1 MNTIGFEQMNADSK
15 NQQESKIAHLYNVLR
30 IDKFDLYFVLM
41 FVACMCVL
49 CYSMFIIGLEHGKK
63 DVIETISKSG
73 YTYVEKSIT
82 YNGTVTNAIEIV
94 KNCN

>member
-1 MNTIGFEQMNADSK
+1 MNTIGFEQINADFK
-15 NQQESKIAHLYNVLR
+15 KQQETKIAQMCNVLR
-30 IDKFDLYFVLM
+30 IDKFDLYLILM
-41 FVACMCVL
+41 CVACICGL
-49 CYSMFIIGLEHGKK
+49 CYTMFMLGLEHGKQG
-63 DVIETISKSG
+63 VIETISKSG